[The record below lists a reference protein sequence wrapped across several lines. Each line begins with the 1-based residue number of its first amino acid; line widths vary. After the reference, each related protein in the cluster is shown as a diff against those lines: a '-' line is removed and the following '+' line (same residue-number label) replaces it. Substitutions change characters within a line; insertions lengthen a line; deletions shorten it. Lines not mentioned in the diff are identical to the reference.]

1 MMCHKQMTDLERAQW
16 NLSCSERT
24 AHDRAIHLVFIY
36 SAVFGGLVVY
46 LVMRFL

>member
-1 MMCHKQMTDLERAQW
+1 MTAGRMTDLERAQW
-16 NLSCSERT
+16 NLSCSERI

-36 SAVFGGLVVY
+36 SAMFGGLVVY